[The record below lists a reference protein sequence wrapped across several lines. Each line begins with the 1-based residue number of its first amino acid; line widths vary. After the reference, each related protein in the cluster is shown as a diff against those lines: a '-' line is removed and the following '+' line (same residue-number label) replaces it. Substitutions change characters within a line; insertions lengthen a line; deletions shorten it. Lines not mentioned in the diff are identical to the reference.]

1 MPAPEPGGVVLTERQ
16 RKWFATVQANFEM
29 NTGKPLTA
37 WLEIM
42 KTCPETTPRAQTAWL
57 KAEHGVLQN
66 HAAHILDAMKP
77 TPGMGWED
85 PQALRGALWKE
96 PACLAIL
103 EAVERVAIQVEGVI
117 VGQRKGYTAFSRTV
131 QFAAMRP
138 LKSGRALLGLKLDPA
153 TSPRLSPSVRKES
166 WSERLTSIVELD
178 DADQVD
184 VEVNR
189 LFSLAAERGLASG

>member
-1 MPAPEPGGVVLTERQ
+1 MPASEPGGVVLTERQ
-16 RKWFATVQANFEM
+16 KKWFATVQANFEK

-37 WLEIM
+37 WLEVM
-42 KTCPETTPRAQTAWL
+42 KSCPETTPRAQTAWL

-77 TPGMGWED
+77 TSGMGWGE
-85 PQALRGALWKE
+85 PQALRRALWKD
-96 PACLAIL
+96 PAALAIL
-103 EAVERVAIQVEGVI
+103 EAVECVATDVEGVI

-131 QFAAMRP
+131 QFVAMRP
-138 LKSGRALLGLKLDPA
+138 LKGGRALLGLKLDP
-153 TSPRLSPSVRKES
+153 TLSPRLTPSVRKES

-178 DADQVD
+178 NADQVD
-184 VEVNR
+184 VEVSR